1 MQTRHIVLITPLELI
16 LIMSSGLFVGCLVAN
31 YGTNSP

>member
-1 MQTRHIVLITPLELI
+1 MQTQCIALITPLDLI